1 MDAALSALGV
11 IATGLWLWMAWANKG
26 GRSWARIMATVF
38 FVVLTAAEP
47 ALLID
52 LHAGLLLYLFS
63 LLFFIVYWLAGLSA
77 VVLLWRRSSSDY
89 YTAVGNWSKATRA
102 ASRKPHDRPAARQ
115 VADPD
120 PD

>member
-1 MDAALSALGV
+1 MGAALSVLGV
-11 IATGLWLWMAWANKG
+11 IAAGLWLWMARANKS

-52 LHAGLLLYLFS
+52 LHAALLLYLFS
-63 LLFFIVYWLAGLSA
+63 FVYWLAGLSA

-89 YTAVGNWSKATRA
+89 YTAVGNWSRATRA

-115 VADPD
+115 VTGPD